1 MTYDASTIKTAGY
14 WILSLGIFGMVMY
27 AYRVFSYSFPLDMG
41 IVTSTSAM
49 TLLGLVSIWTGGC
62 LKRLEAQL
70 DFERGRAKLAASSK

>member
-49 TLLGLVSIWTGGC
+49 TLL
-62 LKRLEAQL
+62 
-70 DFERGRAKLAASSK
+70 ASSAYGQVAA